1 MEKYKE
7 LLKEISK
14 TSAEIKNAKKCYKKI
29 ENHIDGNSPLE
40 RAKNRKKVKKD
51 LETLYKKDLETL
63 YKKECYL
70 NLVLKLQRYNLQVA
84 ALDELTPI
92 IIRVLEKYQN
102 KQYGPRTK
110 EKICDKF
117 KELTGFYI
125 GLYDKGF
132 YTEIYTSDMNSNFT
146 LKINTKNDIKAL
158 ENNRIQVITSEDLW
172 AYGVHDYV
180 DDIPA
185 HIEKMKEAYTA
196 LQARYKEF
204 DAAMHNYND
213 LCKGDIETIPYYY
226 LNTVWDM
233 QGM

>member
-14 TSAEIKNAKKCYKKI
+14 TSAEIENAKKCYKKI

-51 LETLYKKDLETL
+51 LETLYKK
-63 YKKECYL
+63 ECYL

-92 IIRVLEKYQN
+92 IIQVLEKYQN

-180 DDIPA
+180 NDIPA

-196 LQARYKEF
+196 LQSTYKEF
-204 DAAMHNYND
+204 DGAMHKYNE
-213 LCKGDIETIPYYY
+213 LCKGSIEPVPYYC
-226 LNTVWDM
+226 LGNVWDM
-233 QGM
+233 KGIY